1 MRDYSQYTE
10 ILLVQ
15 ALRQDEEGAFTE
27 IYERFFQP
35 LYVTAYRI
43 LQHAEGAEDAVQETF
58 FSLWKYRDNLQ
69 IENLGGYLHQSVRYA
84 VIKAYQRQ
92 QVDAR
97 FMDRLAKASD
107 ILLREDPLLYK
118 ELQEKLLRTIESLP
132 PDHRRIFEL
141 SREQE
146 MTYQQ
151 IAGEMEISVKTVEKK
166 MSWSLKQLRVAF
178 GRAIKLFLLLV
189 LLSGYQGVIMK

>member
-1 MRDYSQYTE
+1 VKA
-10 ILLVQ
+10 LL
-15 ALRQDEEGAFTE
+15 QDEEGAFTE

-35 LYVTAYRI
+35 LYITAYRI

-58 FSLWKYRDNLQ
+58 FSLWKYRDSLQ

-97 FMDRLAKASD
+97 FMERLAKASD

-118 ELQEKLLRTIESLP
+118 ELQEKLQQTIGSLP
-132 PDHRRIFEL
+132 PGHRRIFEM

-146 MTYQQ
+146 MTYGQ
-151 IAGEMEISVKTVEKK
+151 IAGKLDISVKTVEKK
-166 MSWSLKQLRVAF
+166 MSWSLKQLRIAF
-178 GRAIKLFLLLV
+178 GRTIKLFLLLIA
-189 LLSGYQGVIMK
+189 LWWLFFLA